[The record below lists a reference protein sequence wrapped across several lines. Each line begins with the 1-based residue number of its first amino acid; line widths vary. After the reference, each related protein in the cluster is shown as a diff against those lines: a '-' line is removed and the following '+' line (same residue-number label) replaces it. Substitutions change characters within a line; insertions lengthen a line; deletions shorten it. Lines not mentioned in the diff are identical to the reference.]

1 MAEIAYGIAG
11 KVLEQLG
18 SFTYQEFCLAW
29 GVQSDLKKL
38 DSTVLAIKAVLID
51 AEEKQA
57 SDERLRTWLG
67 ELKDVLNDA
76 ENVLDEVQCRA
87 LQKKV
92 MKKYGSTSKKVRY
105 FFSGFNPLVF
115 PFEMAHKIKDI
126 RKRLDDIA
134 ADQIQFSLPKRLED
148 RKIKMHRRE
157 MTHSFVNLSN
167 VIGRDDDK
175 KNIILLLMQEDAGR
189 NVSVIPIIGI
199 GGLGKTTIAKFVYN
213 DEWVK
218 SHFQLRVWVC
228 VSKDF
233 DLTRLI
239 KEILKSAIGKTNE
252 NLGVDGLQNSLREL
266 LKDKKLLENLGVD
279 ELQSN

>member
-18 SFTYQEFCLAW
+18 CFTYQEFCLAW
-29 GVQSDLKKL
+29 GVRSDLKKL

-92 MKKYGSTSKKVRY
+92 MKRYGSTSKKVRY

-134 ADQIQFSLPKRLED
+134 ADQIQFSLAKRLED

-157 MTHSFVNLSN
+157 MTHSFVNPSD

-175 KNIILLLMQEDAGR
+175 KNIIHLLMQEDAGR

-213 DEWVK
+213 DERVK
-218 SHFQLRVWVC
+218 SHFQLRMWVC
-228 VSKDF
+228 V
-233 DLTRLI
+233 
-239 KEILKSAIGKTNE
+239 
-252 NLGVDGLQNSLREL
+252 
-266 LKDKKLLENLGVD
+266 
-279 ELQSN
+279 